1 MRRRRCLSLEN
12 LEVRSLLSGL
22 TYSLTTG
29 QSSYQIGQ
37 PITMTFTETNTGDQP
52 VTVEVSPT
60 DFAAAPAGAAQGATP
75 SWQSNPEN
83 QGATTTPETLQ
94 PGQSLSQTATWDGS
108 LTGMVEPGE
117 SSGYAYG
124 SFVVTN
130 PNAPQGTTAA
140 FQIASPF
147 KETLTTDQSTYQ
159 LGQTIH
165 FTFTRTN
172 TSDEPAVFT
181 PSTFAPFGFDVTQ
194 DGQTVQTSFPYVYD
208 GPAIF
213 PIVLQPG
220 QTWSTQGTWDG
231 LEYPTPSWSSGVSL
245 PPYSGEGTD
254 QTITGSFVVTYVS
267 DPAVSASFQIQP
279 SPLTYSL
286 DLSQIGPVTSVANDF
301 SYTITNTS
309 DQPVTFNLSPAD
321 FIVTSQYGD
330 NSPVWESDPGAAS
343 QPTTSETLQPGQSL
357 TETASWAQMTYEG
370 PSVLSNVTNAVT
382 LSVSVL
388 GAPANLTST
397 FDYETPLRGEVT
409 VTGGTTDAS
418 GDVIYQPGQPF
429 VLTATETN
437 ATNQPV
443 TVMNDADNFDI
454 YQWWNDTT
462 LTIPATGTSSDGQLV
477 TLQPGQSQT
486 FTATWD
492 PGANPN
498 SPAPDGEYQVGFE
511 DAFDNFSGPAIF
523 VGTPSGPAIFV
534 GTPVSPNPA
543 PVVTLPPGSTPP
555 VTPPSPTSSGPL
567 AVTASAS
574 QRASQPGAPVRITL
588 TLDNVSPKK
597 VHLGRFKWPAE
608 ITLLRGSTVVAT
620 ARKRLSMVHDATLK
634 PGRSLHLSTG
644 VKIKP
649 TPASLWVLAPGTYT
663 VEVEDGSYS
672 ATTTLDIG
680 RS

>member
-1 MRRRRCLSLEN
+1 
-12 LEVRSLLSGL
+12 
-22 TYSLTTG
+22 
-29 QSSYQIGQ
+29 
-37 PITMTFTETNTGDQP
+37 
-52 VTVEVSPT
+52 
-60 DFAAAPAGAAQGATP
+60 
-75 SWQSNPEN
+75 
-83 QGATTTPETLQ
+83 
-94 PGQSLSQTATWDGS
+94 
-108 LTGMVEPGE
+108 
-117 SSGYAYG
+117 
-124 SFVVTN
+124 VTN

-140 FQIASPF
+140 LTIASPF
-147 KETLTTDQSTYQ
+147 QDTLTTDQPTYQ

-165 FTFTRTN
+165 FTFTSTN
-172 TSDEPAVFT
+172 TSDEPALFT

-194 DGQTVQTSFPYVYD
+194 GGQTIQTSFPESIV
-208 GPAIF
+208 GPAVF
-213 PIVLQPG
+213 PILLQPG
-220 QTWSTQGTWDG
+220 QSWSTQGTWNG
-231 LEYPTPSWSSGVSL
+231 LEYSIPAGSSGETL
-245 PPYSGEGTD
+245 PFYSGEGAV
-254 QTITGSFVVTYVS
+254 QTITGSFDVTYVG

-286 DLSQIGPVTSVANDF
+286 DLSQIGGLTSVANDF

-321 FIVTSQYGD
+321 FVVTGQYGSNNPD
-330 NSPVWESDPGAAS
+330 WESDPGAAS

-370 PSVLSNVTNAVT
+370 PSVVSNALFE

-397 FDYETPLRGEVT
+397 FDYETPLRGNVT

-454 YQWWNDTT
+454 YQSWNDTT
-462 LTIPATGTSSDGQLV
+462 LTIPATGTSSAGQLV

-523 VGTPSGPAIFV
+523 VGTPVSPSP
-534 GTPVSPNPA
+534 TPVVTVPPT
-543 PVVTLPPGSTPP
+543 PPVTLPPSSTPP
-555 VTPPSPTSSGPL
+555 VAPPPATSSGPL

-574 QRASQPGAPVRITL
+574 ERANQPGAPVRITL
-588 TLDNVSPKK
+588 TLDNVSPQK
-597 VHLGRFKWPAE
+597 VHLGRFKGRAE
-608 ITLLRGSTVVAT
+608 ITLLQGSTVMAT
-620 ARKRLSMVHDATLK
+620 ARKRLSMAHATTLK
-634 PGRSLHLSTG
+634 PGRSLHLSTD
-644 VKIKP
+644 VELKP
-649 TPASLWVLAPGTYT
+649 SRTSLRVLEPGTYT

-680 RS
+680 HVG